1 MKNDTMILK
10 ERKSIIKSRLARAL
24 LNHPEGHLTKYRIA
38 KLAECKYPWAHAV
51 FEKLEEEGIVEE
63 TKVKDFKR
71 LFSLWQKWDPEPESR
86 EYMVKNP
93 LEILKNTKL
102 EYALTT
108 YQAENIVQDYLF
120 PTRTDFYIK
129 VIDKIKWHELLI
141 EEGLVGKGNTRIL
154 ITDEHA
160 FYNSFTRNGLTI
172 VSIPQLVHDL
182 LNEGGVCIEAGE
194 MLLQQVIMNAI

>member
-1 MKNDTMILK
+1 MIMK
-10 ERKSIIKSRLARAL
+10 ERKSVIKVRLARTL

-38 KLAECKYPWAHAV
+38 KLAECKYPWAYAV
-51 FEKLEEEGIVEE
+51 FEKLGKDKIVKE
-63 TKVKDFKR
+63 TKVKDFKT
-71 LFSLWQKWDPEPESR
+71 LFSLWQKWEPRPKSR
-86 EYMVKNP
+86 EYMVKKP
-93 LEILKNTKL
+93 LEILRNAKL

-129 VIDKIKWHELLI
+129 VDDKIKWHKLLT

-154 ITDEHA
+154 ITDEHV
-160 FYNSFTRNGLTI
+160 FYNSFTRNDLTI

-182 LNEGGVCIEAGE
+182 LNEGGVCMEAGE
-194 MLLQQVIMNAI
+194 MLLQQVIMNAV